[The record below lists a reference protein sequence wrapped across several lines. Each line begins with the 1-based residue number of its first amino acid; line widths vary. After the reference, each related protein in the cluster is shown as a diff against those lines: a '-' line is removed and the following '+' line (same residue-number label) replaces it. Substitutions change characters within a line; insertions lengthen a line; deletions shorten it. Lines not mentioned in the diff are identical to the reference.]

1 KMCEVQEFL
10 DGLCK
15 TFRKFKD
22 MRRLELVQILNQV
35 RCCECGHKMRM
46 QNLELQSSRPMKSS
60 SPGRIRTILIIS
72 CLLLL
77 LLYGYILHVVRRHN
91 HMRAYG
97 SSACEST
104 FLYKYT
110 DCEVIY

>member
-1 KMCEVQEFL
+1 MCEVQEFL

-15 TFRKFKD
+15 TFRKFKE
-22 MRRLELVQILNQV
+22 MRRLEMVQILNQV

-46 QNLELQSSRPMKSS
+46 QKVEVQNSLALKTSTPA
-60 SPGRIRTILIIS
+60 RIRNILLIS
-72 CLLLL
+72 FLLVL
-77 LLYGYILHVVRRHN
+77 LLYGYILHAVRRHN
-91 HMRAYG
+91 RIRTYG